1 MPEERAASLNFET
14 SLEELERIV
23 KELEKGELPL
33 ERSLELFESGMRLS
47 SECKRL
53 LEEAESRV
61 EVLTKRGSE
70 RSGAS
75 FQSRQAG
82 VMTKTQQSSLQE
94 YLAEQVKV
102 IDRALDEWVPAE
114 AVAPESIHRAMRYSL
129 FAGGKRIRPILAI
142 AAGASHLRG
151 HRWD

>member
-1 MPEERAASLNFET
+1 MPEERTASLNFET

-47 SECKRL
+47 GDCRRL

-70 RSGAS
+70 TIALP
-75 FQSRQAG
+75 FQP
-82 VMTKTQQSSLQE
+82 
-94 YLAEQVKV
+94 
-102 IDRALDEWVPAE
+102 DRPA
-114 AVAPESIHRAMRYSL
+114 
-129 FAGGKRIRPILAI
+129 
-142 AAGASHLRG
+142 
-151 HRWD
+151 